1 MSLLTA
7 TQPQPQVQP
16 QPQPQVRKMPVLTAE
31 RQHRKKII
39 KEKSLEFVKGR
50 DMKWGHHFPTNV
62 YVYEDYRKRT
72 IKNGIASDYCLHVI
86 EQYLRAKADRVVVA
100 DSIAMKLLISP
111 HITPRTPIAPE
122 DIVTVALTISA
133 CILRFLEE
141 FWPAENYRPRLVD
154 GASLHDCFY
163 EVLDICHDEVRISS
177 DLFSLL
183 VPQIGVIIDECLARL
198 DTRSAPPAAKAPAAA
213 PALAAPALA
222 APAPEPAAPAAT
234 VL

>member
-7 TQPQPQVQP
+7 TQPQP

-72 IKNGIASDYCLHVI
+72 ITNGIASDYCLHVI

-100 DSIAMKLLISP
+100 DSIAMKILISP
-111 HITPRTPIAPE
+111 DITPRTPIAPE

-154 GASLHDCFY
+154 GACLHECFY
-163 EVLDICHDEVRISS
+163 DVLDICHYEVRISS

-198 DTRSAPPAAKAPAAA
+198 DTRTTPTAKAKAPAEPAAPAAA
-213 PALAAPALA
+213 PATA
-222 APAPEPAAPAAT
+222 APAPAEPAPATPAS

>member
-7 TQPQPQVQP
+7 TQPQVQP

-50 DMKWGHHFPTNV
+50 DMKWGHHYPPNV
-62 YVYEDYRKRT
+62 YVYEDDRKRT

-133 CILRFLEE
+133 CILSFLEQ
-141 FWPAENYRPRLVD
+141 FWPAENYSPLVIID
-154 GASLHDCFY
+154 RASLHECFY
-163 EVLDICHDEVRISS
+163 DVLDTHHHEVEISS

-198 DTRSAPPAAKAPAAA
+198 DTRSAPPAA
-213 PALAAPALA
+213 PALATPAPATP
-222 APAPEPAAPAAT
+222 APAP